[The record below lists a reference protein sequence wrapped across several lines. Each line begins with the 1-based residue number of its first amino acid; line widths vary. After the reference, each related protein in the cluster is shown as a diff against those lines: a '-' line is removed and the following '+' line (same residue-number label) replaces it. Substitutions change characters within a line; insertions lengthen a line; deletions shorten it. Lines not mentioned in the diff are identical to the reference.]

1 MQQDRSSAQ
10 TNTDPLDL
18 VIAGGGMAGSMLAYV
33 LLSQNPAL
41 KLAIIEQSPELAT
54 DQQPSKASFDSRS
67 IALAHGSV
75 ELLQQWGLWQDLQQS
90 GCAIKHIHISDR
102 GHFGK
107 TYLNAADH
115 QLTALGQVI
124 EVEAIG
130 EVLWQKLKT
139 FTAQGRLSWFYSD
152 AISALNPTAELQQV
166 SLQSGV
172 QLKTKLLVI
181 AEGGL
186 SPSRSLAGFELKSDD
201 YQQHAL
207 IANIG
212 LSDSHQHKAFERFT
226 PTGPLALLPL
236 TRQRY
241 SLVWTLTPEQA
252 EHHVNQPEHEF
263 LAALQQAAGHRA
275 GVFKTVGQRVVYP
288 LSLKRATEA
297 SRHRTVLL
305 GNSLH
310 NLHPIAGQGFN
321 LAIRDIFSL
330 SLLLQKHQTGT
341 FTDWGCYQLTK
352 TYQQAR
358 LPDMQ
363 QVILY
368 TDSLVRLFSNS
379 SRLMALGRNTGLFA
393 LNLCPDL
400 KQAVANQAMGLNS
413 IRQLK
418 ALLTRA

>member
-1 MQQDRSSAQ
+1 MSDNHSAEQ
-10 TNTDPLDL
+10 ALDL
-18 VIAGGGMAGSMLAYV
+18 VIAGGGMAGSLLAYV
-33 LLSQNPAL
+33 LLSQNPEL
-41 KLAIIEQSPELAT
+41 KLAIIEQSSAVTAE
-54 DQQPSKASFDSRS
+54 QQPAKASFDSRS

-75 ELLQQWGLWQDLQQS
+75 QLLSQWGLWQDLQQNS
-90 GCAIKHIHISDR
+90 CSIEHIHISDR

-107 TYLNAADH
+107 TYLSAADH
-115 QLTALGQVI
+115 QLNALGQVI

-130 EVLWQKLKT
+130 EVLWHKLKV
-139 FTAQGRLSWFYSD
+139 FTAQGRLGWFYND
-152 AISALNPTAELQQV
+152 AIRALNPTSELQHIHLKSGAV
-166 SLQSGV
+166 LQS
-172 QLKTKLLVI
+172 KLLVI
-181 AEGGL
+181 AEGGA
-186 SPSRSLAGFELKSDD
+186 SPSRALAGFELKSDD

-207 IANIG
+207 IANLG
-212 LSDSHQHKAFERFT
+212 LADSHQHRAFERFT
-226 PTGPLALLPL
+226 PTGPLALLPI

-252 EHHVNQPEHEF
+252 ELYLNQPEHEF
-263 LAALQQAAGHRA
+263 LAALQQSAGYRA

-321 LAIRDIFSL
+321 LAIRDIYSL
-330 SLLLQKHQTGT
+330 SLLLQKHQAATL
-341 FTDWGCYQLTK
+341 TDWGCYALTK
-352 TYQQAR
+352 AYQQAR

-393 LNLCPDL
+393 LNLCPEL
-400 KQAVANQAMGLNS
+400 KQVVANQAMGLNS

-418 ALLTRA
+418 ALLS

>member
-1 MQQDRSSAQ
+1 MSDNRSAEQ
-10 TNTDPLDL
+10 ALDL
-18 VIAGGGMAGSMLAYV
+18 VIAGGGMAGSLLAYV
-33 LLSQNPAL
+33 LLSQNPDL
-41 KLAIIEQSPELAT
+41 KLAIVEQSPELGN
-54 DQQPSKASFDSRS
+54 DEQPSKASFDSRS

-75 ELLQQWGLWQDLQQS
+75 ELLQQWGLWQELQQS
-90 GCAIKHIHISDR
+90 GCAIKHIQISDR

-107 TYLNAADH
+107 TYLNAADY
-115 QLTALGQVI
+115 QLSALGQVI

-130 EVLWQKLKT
+130 EVLWQKLKH
-139 FTAQGRLSWFYSD
+139 FTTQGRLSWFYKD
-152 AISALNPTAELQQV
+152 AISALNPTTELQHISLKSGAQ
-166 SLQSGV
+166 LQS
-172 QLKTKLLVI
+172 KLLVI

-186 SPSRSLAGFELKSDD
+186 SPSRTLAGFELKSDD

-212 LSDSHQHKAFERFT
+212 LADSHQHKAFERFT

-252 EHHVNQPEHEF
+252 EHHLNQPEHEF
-263 LAALQQAAGHRA
+263 LAALQQAAGHRS
-275 GVFKTVGQRVVYP
+275 GVFKSVGQRVVYP

-297 SRHRTVLL
+297 ARHRTVLL

-330 SLLLQKHQTGT
+330 SLLLQKHQT
-341 FTDWGCYQLTK
+341 DVGCYQLTK
-352 TYQQAR
+352 AYQQGR

-379 SRLMALGRNTGLFA
+379 SRLMALGRNTGLFV

-400 KQAVANQAMGLNS
+400 KQVVANHAMGLNS

>member
-1 MQQDRSSAQ
+1 MSDNRSAEQ
-10 TNTDPLDL
+10 ALDL
-18 VIAGGGMAGSMLAYV
+18 VIAGGGMAGSLLAYV

-41 KLAIIEQSPELAT
+41 KLAIVEQSPELASGE
-54 DQQPSKASFDSRS
+54 QPSKASFDSRS

-75 ELLQQWGLWQDLQQS
+75 ELLQQWGLWQELHQS

-107 TYLNAADH
+107 TYLNATDH
-115 QLTALGQVI
+115 QLSALGQVI

-130 EVLWQKLKT
+130 EVLWQKLKA
-139 FTAQGRLSWFYSD
+139 FTAHGRLSWFYKD
-152 AISALNPTAELQQV
+152 AIQALNPTAELQQV
-166 SLQSGV
+166 SLKSGAV
-172 QLKTKLLVI
+172 LHAKLLVI

-252 EHHVNQPEHEF
+252 AQHLNQSDAAF

-275 GVFKTVGQRVVYP
+275 GVFKSVGQRVVYP

-297 SRHRTVLL
+297 ARHRTLLL

-330 SLLLQKHQTGT
+330 SLLLQKHQT
-341 FTDWGCYQLTK
+341 DAGCYQLTK
-352 TYQQAR
+352 AYQQAR

-368 TDSLVRLFSNS
+368 TDSLVRIFSNS

-393 LNLCPDL
+393 LNLCPEL
-400 KQAVANQAMGLNS
+400 KQVVANQAMGLNS

-418 ALLTRA
+418 AQLS

>member
-1 MQQDRSSAQ
+1 MSDNRSAEQ
-10 TNTDPLDL
+10 ALDL
-18 VIAGGGMAGSMLAYV
+18 VIAGGGMAGSLLAYV

-41 KLAIIEQSPELAT
+41 KLAIVEQSPELASGE
-54 DQQPSKASFDSRS
+54 QPSKASFDSRS

-75 ELLQQWGLWQDLQQS
+75 ELLQQWGLWQELQQS
-90 GCAIKHIHISDR
+90 GCAIKHIQISDR

-107 TYLNAADH
+107 TYLNATDH
-115 QLTALGQVI
+115 QLSALGQVI

-130 EVLWQKLKT
+130 EVLWQKLKA
-139 FTAQGRLSWFYSD
+139 FTTQGRLSWFYKD
-152 AISALNPTAELQQV
+152 AISALNPTTELQQV
-166 SLQSGV
+166 SLKSGAV
-172 QLKTKLLVI
+172 LHAKLLVI

-252 EHHVNQPEHEF
+252 AQHLNQSDAAF

-275 GVFKTVGQRVVYP
+275 GVFKSVGQRVVYP

-297 SRHRTVLL
+297 ARHRTVLL

-330 SLLLQKHQTGT
+330 SLLLQKHQT
-341 FTDWGCYQLTK
+341 DAGCYQLTK
-352 TYQQAR
+352 AYQQAR

-393 LNLCPDL
+393 LNLCPEL
-400 KQAVANQAMGLNS
+400 KQVVANQAMGLNS

-418 ALLTRA
+418 AQLS

>member
-1 MQQDRSSAQ
+1 MSDNRSAEQ
-10 TNTDPLDL
+10 ALDL
-18 VIAGGGMAGSMLAYV
+18 VIAGGGMAGSLLAYV

-41 KLAIIEQSPELAT
+41 KLAIVEQSPELGN
-54 DQQPSKASFDSRS
+54 DEQPSKASFDSRS

-75 ELLQQWGLWQDLQQS
+75 ELLQQWGLWQELQQS
-90 GCAIKHIHISDR
+90 GCAIKHIQISDR

-107 TYLNAADH
+107 TYLNAADY

-130 EVLWQKLKT
+130 EVLWQKLKA
-139 FTAQGRLSWFYSD
+139 FTAQGRLSWFYKD
-152 AISALNPTAELQQV
+152 AISALNPTTELQHISLKSGAQ
-166 SLQSGV
+166 LQS
-172 QLKTKLLVI
+172 KLLVI

-186 SPSRSLAGFELKSDD
+186 SPSRALAGFELKSDD

-212 LSDSHQHKAFERFT
+212 LADSHQHKAFERFT

-252 EHHVNQPEHEF
+252 AQHLNQSDAAF

-275 GVFKTVGQRVVYP
+275 GVFKSVGQRVVYP

-297 SRHRTVLL
+297 SRHRTLLL

-330 SLLLQKHQTGT
+330 SLLLQKHQT
-341 FTDWGCYQLTK
+341 DAGCYQLTK
-352 TYQQAR
+352 AYQQAR

-393 LNLCPDL
+393 LNLCPEL
-400 KQAVANQAMGLNS
+400 KQVVANQAMGLNS

-418 ALLTRA
+418 ALLS